1 MIRNILYRAVL
12 TLKRLMP
19 ASRFAMHMIYLNQ
32 FFFRFVVSE
41 KHSCISN
48 GGEMLHSFST
58 YRIAKHHKFSL

>member
-32 FFFRFVVSE
+32 FFFVVPV
-41 KHSCISN
+41 KHSCDCALVTELN
-48 GGEMLHSFST
+48 GEMLLQKS
-58 YRIAKHHKFSL
+58 